1 MNHDKMTLIAGSMKA
16 LTVPTNDFSSVL
28 PPAGTLAMLD
38 QGLAISRGSSFD
50 LVLDLSEPLY
60 TFTKQVF
67 KTDVTGRTGPT
78 LSQLRAYYTG
88 TSFVS
93 DTTLFNSSAG
103 IQIWT
108 VPATGRY
115 RIEAIGA
122 TKYSF
127 INGGGTDRRP
137 IVEGTFDLLKGDKL
151 RILVGQMAGS
161 SPDAGAGG
169 SFVES
174 EKLGL
179 LVVGGGQGGIATT
192 NVGIT
197 TTGKA
202 GPRRNNAGTRYE
214 STATL
219 GRAGTTNALY
229 LNNAYG
235 AGCGG
240 AGYEGSV
247 FSETLNRVY
256 YTIVITGAKS
266 FKEGGIGGRA
276 QTSGSRD
283 AIVTPADGGFGGG
296 GAAAGGKDPT
306 AVGAN
311 IPQVVGYAGGGGYT
325 GGDGSPGSIANLNGG
340 GGGDGGNFIASFALA
355 PSVTLRAASSTPRSG
370 SVTVTLVALT

>member
-1 MNHDKMTLIAGSMKA
+1 MNHDKITLIAGSMKA

-38 QGLAISRGSSFD
+38 QGLAVSRGSSFD
-50 LVLDLSEPLY
+50 LVLDLSDPLY
-60 TFTKQVF
+60 AFTQQVF
-67 KTDVTGRTGPT
+67 KTEVTGRTGPT
-78 LSQLRAYYTG
+78 LTQLRSYYTG
-88 TSFVS
+88 TPFVS

-108 VPATGRY
+108 VPANGRY
-115 RIEAIGA
+115 RIEAVGA

-151 RILVGQMAGS
+151 RILVGQMSGTSFA
-161 SPDAGAGG
+161 AGAGG

-179 LVVGGGQGGIATT
+179 LVVGGGQGGIANT

-197 TTGKA
+197 TTGNA
-202 GPRRNNAGTRYE
+202 GPWRNSAGTRYE
-214 STATL
+214 STAAL
-219 GRAGTTNALY
+219 GGAGTTSTMYA
-229 LNNAYG
+229 NNAYG

-247 FSETLNRVY
+247 LSETRSSAY

-266 FKEGGIGGRA
+266 FKAGGEGGRA

-325 GGDGSPGSIANLNGG
+325 GGRGSPGTIANLNGG

-355 PSVTLRAASSTPRSG
+355 PSVTLRAASSTPRHG